1 MRGVW
6 ITHEWGGRG
15 EAGGPGDLLIAVLL
29 RWAINAVS
37 LLVAARVVGGIEL
50 HGWESTIIVAA
61 LFGLVNIFIR
71 PVVLVMTCLLQ
82 VVTLGLF
89 TLVVNA
95 AMLALTAWM
104 AGKLDLQF
112 EVDGFGAAFLGALVI
127 TVVSFVLS
135 RLAPS
140 PRKLR

>member
-6 ITHEWGGRG
+6 ITHEWGGRRQ
-15 EAGGPGDLLIAVLL
+15 ASGPGDLLIAVLL

-61 LFGLVNIFIR
+61 LFGLVNTFIR

-104 AGKLDLQF
+104 AGKFDLQF
-112 EVDGFGAAFLGALVI
+112 QVDGFGAAFLGALVI